1 MVGKLKLVNAKR
13 KQHHQIVTNLYNA
26 NNQIMLE
33 EEEEEDTV
41 LTGLNTP
48 HNFRDSHSVIKTFEL
63 KLN

>member
-1 MVGKLKLVNAKR
+1 MVGKLKLVKAKR

-33 EEEEEDTV
+33 EEEEDTV
-41 LTGLNTP
+41 RTGLNTP